1 MLCDLVV
8 MAQKGDKD
16 AMLELINKFTPL
28 LKKYAVKLGYE
39 DADADIVLYY
49 IELIKAIN
57 LSRLTCQNDEV
68 IVSYIN
74 RSIINFYKKGIKKRI
89 EAKREILLSEL
100 TEEQVYCIEAQN
112 AKRDKYNLVHEIGM
126 KEILNQTEYQLIC
139 LIYYEGYT
147 TAEIARIENKSR
159 QAVNQLKQRALKK
172 LERAMG
178 A

>member
-8 MAQKGDKD
+8 MAQKGDND